1 MTLPRYGRERYKNSR
16 NLDIL
21 PTYTQGMSKSYRRR
35 ATNTEKNV
43 FPLGIV
49 R

>member
-21 PTYTQGMSKSYRRR
+21 PTYTQGIGFIGTTLPRYDRERYK
-35 ATNTEKNV
+35 TLV
-43 FPLGIV
+43 I
-49 R
+49 